1 VVLSDSD
8 HDEAEVLSDSNDS
21 DAEDEKKTSPGKKA
35 DASDTTVLDDDEI
48 VVLSDS
54 DHDEAEVLSDS
65 NNSEAEDEKK
75 TSPGKKADASDT
87 TVLMRNVPLR
97 FTRKQLMDL
106 LDREGF
112 CCKYKFLYLPFNLG
126 SGISLGF
133 AFINLESDQTC
144 QHFLDHFNGFSAW
157 GVDDDQACCV
167 EKTRVQQ
174 GLEANIE
181 RYRNSPIMHELVPDA
196 CKPVILEHGVRVDF
210 PPPTAAMPLPPRRRR
225 LLLGLAQCA

>member
-1 VVLSDSD
+1 MELASMAAGQRATMHAKLISDI
-8 HDEAEVLSDSNDS
+8 
-21 DAEDEKKTSPGKKA
+21 SPISTEPPT
-35 DASDTTVLDDDEI
+35 DDDDDDDDDDDEI

-87 TVLMRNVPLR
+87 TVLMRNVPLS

-133 AFINLESDQTC
+133 AFINLES
-144 QHFLDHFNGFSAW
+144 
-157 GVDDDQACCV
+157 
-167 EKTRVQQ
+167 
-174 GLEANIE
+174 
-181 RYRNSPIMHELVPDA
+181 
-196 CKPVILEHGVRVDF
+196 
-210 PPPTAAMPLPPRRRR
+210 
-225 LLLGLAQCA
+225 